1 MAKTSVALK
10 KKSIKKAIVPTKKK
24 EVAHSK
30 PQPKQKAKSKVSKAE
45 TVKVTSSKA
54 KKAAIS
60 PPKASKKA
68 AATISKS
75 KKLPSKKAAVI
86 KSSPKKKQE
95 LIKTKAGSK
104 AISLAAESK
113 KAKKATPKP
122 IARITKKVVKSEK
135 IAPIVKKVVK
145 SEKLAPIAKKVVKS
159 EKKAPTAKKA
169 VKSEKIAPIEKKAIK
184 KAPIELPIAEL
195 PKQTPDKKPRIK
207 NVLISQAYPE
217 NGKSPFID
225 IGNKWKLKVDFRSFI
240 QVEGL
245 TAKEFRRLR
254 INVPDYTAI
263 IFNSRNAIHYF
274 FKLCEEMRVK
284 LSPDMK
290 YFCTSEAIALYLQKY
305 IHYRK
310 RKVFYEYANKTLFEI
325 LNKHKD
331 NEKFLYPCSKDRKDD
346 IPNFLATKK
355 FNYSEAFIYQ
365 TVPSDLSDL
374 KSIKYDVIIFF
385 SPVGIKSLMHNYPDF
400 IQEDRRI
407 GAFGP
412 VTHDAVRAT
421 FRLDIVAPSPVA
433 HSMAQALENYLKE
446 SNGKP

>member
-1 MAKTSVALK
+1 MAKTTVALK
-10 KKSIKKAIVPTKKK
+10 KKSVKKEMAPIKKK
-24 EVAHSK
+24 EVAKSSK
-30 PQPKQKAKSKVSKAE
+30 QPLAKGKNEKVSEAKSKFAKSVAKKPLVKTKTAKKKAISKTVG
-45 TVKVTSSKA
+45 TVKKSQAVKTKNEVAAKSSLKSKKIVAKKSAPAVKKAVLKAPISNKLKA
-54 KKAAIS
+54 KPAEKKGLKPITPKATKAIKEVKI
-60 PPKASKKA
+60 KASKT
-68 AATISKS
+68 TIEV
-75 KKLPSKKAAVI
+75 P
-86 KSSPKKKQE
+86 
-95 LIKTKAGSK
+95 
-104 AISLAAESK
+104 
-113 KAKKATPKP
+113 
-122 IARITKKVVKSEK
+122 
-135 IAPIVKKVVK
+135 APIVVK
-145 SEKLAPIAKKVVKS
+145 QI
-159 EKKAPTAKKA
+159 
-169 VKSEKIAPIEKKAIK
+169 
-184 KAPIELPIAEL
+184 
-195 PKQTPDKKPRIK
+195 PDKKPRIK

-225 IGNKWKLKVDFRSFI
+225 IGVKWKLKVDFRSFI

-245 TAKEFRRLR
+245 TAKEFRRLI

-346 IPNFLATKK
+346 IPNFLSSKK

-385 SPVGIKSLMHNYPDF
+385 SPVGIKSLMYNYPDF
-400 IQEDRRI
+400 KQEDRRI
-407 GAFGP
+407 GAFGQ
-412 VTHDAVRAT
+412 VTHDAVKAT

-446 SNGKP
+446 SNGKA

>member
-24 EVAHSK
+24 EVALSK

-75 KKLPSKKAAVI
+75 KKLPSKKATVI

>member
-24 EVAHSK
+24 EVALSK
-30 PQPKQKAKSKVSKAE
+30 PQPKQKTKSKVSTADA
-45 TVKVTSSKA
+45 VKVPSSKA

-60 PPKASKKA
+60 PPKATKKA

-104 AISLAAESK
+104 PISLAAESK

-135 IAPIVKKVVK
+135 LAPIV
-145 SEKLAPIAKKVVKS
+145 KKVVKS

>member
-75 KKLPSKKAAVI
+75 KKLPSKKATVI

-104 AISLAAESK
+104 PISLAAESK

-122 IARITKKVVKSEK
+122 IARIT
-135 IAPIVKKVVK
+135 
-145 SEKLAPIAKKVVKS
+145 KKVVKS

>member
-104 AISLAAESK
+104 PISLAAESK

-122 IARITKKVVKSEK
+122 IARIT
-135 IAPIVKKVVK
+135 
-145 SEKLAPIAKKVVKS
+145 KKVVKS

>member
-24 EVAHSK
+24 EVALSK

-75 KKLPSKKAAVI
+75 KKLPSKKATVI

-104 AISLAAESK
+104 PISLAAESK

>member
-24 EVAHSK
+24 EVALSK

-135 IAPIVKKVVK
+135 IAPIV
-145 SEKLAPIAKKVVKS
+145 KKVVKS